1 MNHSEETYTFKF
13 KLVYTTN
20 TKNYTFKSDLSIRE
34 FIREVRRRAPADFD
48 LNCNEDI
55 EIIEIVEMGQFD
67 NIYGHDAELAP
78 ALEESDRTLRDLY
91 GTRHKSTSFYIGK
104 YRTS

>member
-1 MNHSEETYTFKF
+1 MNHLEETYQFRF

-34 FIREVRRRAPADFD
+34 FIREIRQRAPADFD

-55 EIIEIVEMGQFD
+55 EIVEMGQFN
-67 NIYGHDAELAP
+67 NINGHDAELAP
-78 ALEESDRTLRDLY
+78 ALEESDYTLRELY
-91 GTRHKSTSFYIGK
+91 ENRYKFTSFYIRK
-104 YRTS
+104 FHTS

>member
-55 EIIEIVEMGQFD
+55 DIVEMGQFD

-78 ALEESDRTLRDLY
+78 ALEESDWTLREFY
-91 GTRHKSTSFYIGK
+91 GNRHKSTSFYIGK
-104 YRTS
+104 FRLS

>member
-1 MNHSEETYTFKF
+1 MNHPEETYTFTF

-20 TKNYTFKSDLSIRE
+20 TKNYTFKSDISVRN
-34 FIREVRRRAPADFD
+34 FIREVRQRAPADFD

-55 EIIEIVEMGQFD
+55 DIVEMGQFN

-78 ALEESDRTLRDLY
+78 ALEESERTLRELY

>member
-34 FIREVRRRAPADFD
+34 FIREVRQRAPADFD

-55 EIIEIVEMGQFD
+55 EIVEMGQFY

-78 ALEESDRTLRDLY
+78 ALEESDWTLREFY
-91 GTRHKSTSFYIGK
+91 RNRHKSTSFYIRK
-104 YRTS
+104 NRLS

>member
-1 MNHSEETYTFKF
+1 MNRSDETYTFKF

-20 TKNYTFKSDLSIRE
+20 TKNYTFKSDISIRE
-34 FIREVRRRAPADFD
+34 FICEILQRAPADFN
-48 LNCNEDI
+48 LNCNEGI
-55 EIIEIVEMGQFD
+55 AIAEMGQFD

>member
-1 MNHSEETYTFKF
+1 MRN
-13 KLVYTTN
+13 
-20 TKNYTFKSDLSIRE
+20 
-34 FIREVRRRAPADFD
+34 FIREIRQRAPADFD

-55 EIIEIVEMGQFD
+55 EIVEMGQFN

-78 ALEESDRTLRDLY
+78 ALEESDRTLRELY
-91 GTRHKSTSFYIGK
+91 GNRHKSTSFYIGK

>member
-1 MNHSEETYTFKF
+1 MNHSDETYTFTF

-20 TKNYTFKSDLSIRE
+20 TKNYTFKSDISIRE
-34 FIREVRRRAPADFD
+34 FIREVRQRAPADFD

-78 ALEESDRTLRDLY
+78 ALEESDWTLREFY
-91 GTRHKSTSFYIGK
+91 GNRHKSTSFYIRK
-104 YRTS
+104 FRLS

>member
-1 MNHSEETYTFKF
+1 MNHPEETYTFTF

-20 TKNYTFKSDLSIRE
+20 TKNYTFKSDISIRE
-34 FIREVRRRAPADFD
+34 FIREVRQRAPADFD

-55 EIIEIVEMGQFD
+55 EIVEMGQFN

-78 ALEESDRTLRDLY
+78 ALEESDRTLGELY
-91 GTRHKSTSFYIGK
+91 ENRYKFTSFYIRK
-104 YRTS
+104 FHTS

>member
-1 MNHSEETYTFKF
+1 MNHSDETYTFSF

-20 TKNYTFKSDLSIRE
+20 TKNYAFKSDISIRE
-34 FIREVRRRAPADFD
+34 FIREVRQRAPADFD

-78 ALEESDRTLRDLY
+78 ALEESDWTLREFY
-91 GTRHKSTSFYIGK
+91 GNRHKSTSFYIGK
-104 YRTS
+104 FRLS

>member
-1 MNHSEETYTFKF
+1 MNHSEETYTFSF

-20 TKNYTFKSDLSIRE
+20 TKNYAFKSHLSIKD
-34 FIREVRRRAPADFD
+34 FISEVRQRARADFD
-48 LNCNEDI
+48 LNCDED
-55 EIIEIVEMGQFD
+55 IEIVEMGQFN

-78 ALEESDRTLRDLY
+78 ALEESDRTLRELY
-91 GTRHKSTSFYIGK
+91 GNRHKSTSFYIGK

>member
-1 MNHSEETYTFKF
+1 MNHSEETYTFSF

-55 EIIEIVEMGQFD
+55 DIVEMGQFD

-91 GTRHKSTSFYIGK
+91 GTRHKSTSFYIRK
-104 YRTS
+104 FRLL

>member
-1 MNHSEETYTFKF
+1 
-13 KLVYTTN
+13 
-20 TKNYTFKSDLSIRE
+20 
-34 FIREVRRRAPADFD
+34 
-48 LNCNEDI
+48 
-55 EIIEIVEMGQFD
+55 MGQFD